1 MTIFEAVKTT
11 VAPRMAAEHFGRVS
25 RNGMVC
31 CPFHDDRHPSMKL
44 YEDHYHCFGCQ
55 ANGDVIAFTSKLFG
69 ITPLEAAQKLAAD
82 FGIREDRPSVLTKL
96 KMYTTQAENE
106 KLCFRV
112 LSEYLHIL
120 QDWKKRYAPQTP
132 EEEPDDRFVENTIP
146 SIPSIPCGIDG
157 RMGWR
162 IFSLS
167 AKEDAMGRIYFK
179 ELPLFHLYDGDL
191 TGSQKLLMTL
201 LLVDRYD
208 IYELSCLAR
217 MCPEDVTADLAEL
230 KRKGYLQDK

>member
-11 VAPRMAAEHFGRVS
+11 VTPRMAAEHFGLNVS

-31 CPFHDDRHPSMKL
+31 CLLHNDRHPSMKL

-55 ANGDVIAFTSKLFG
+55 ANGDVIAFTSNLFA
-69 ITPLEAAQKLAAD
+69 ITPLKAVQKLAAD
-82 FGIREDRPSVLTKL
+82 FGIREGRPSVLAKL

-132 EEEPDDRFVENTIP
+132 EEEPDDRFVEACHISPRRWTSCKNI
-146 SIPSIPCGIDG
+146 
-157 RMGWR
+157 
-162 IFSLS
+162 
-167 AKEDAMGRIYFK
+167 
-179 ELPLFHLYDGDL
+179 
-191 TGSQKLLMTL
+191 SQKTRSYPPWCIWTRKRPICTF
-201 LLVDRYD
+201 V
-208 IYELSCLAR
+208 LSR
-217 MCPEDVTADLAEL
+217 
-230 KRKGYLQDK
+230 

>member
-11 VAPRMAAEHFGRVS
+11 VAPRMAAEHFGLSVS

-55 ANGDVIAFTSKLFG
+55 TNGDVIAFTSKLFG

-82 FGIREDRPSVLTKL
+82 FGIREDKPSVLAKL
-96 KMYTTQAENE
+96 KMYTTQRLLGHRSFGDTAYFMRSN
-106 KLCFRV
+106 
-112 LSEYLHIL
+112 
-120 QDWKKRYAPQTP
+120 T
-132 EEEPDDRFVENTIP
+132 ENT
-146 SIPSIPCGIDG
+146 IPSIPCGIDG

-191 TGSQKLLMTL
+191 TGLQKLLMTL

-217 MCPEDVTADLAEL
+217 MYPEDVTTDLAEL

>member
-1 MTIFEAVKTT
+1 MTIFEVVKSMVT
-11 VAPRMAAEHFGRVS
+11 PRMAAEHFGLDVS

-82 FGIREDRPSVLTKL
+82 FGIREDRPSVLAKL

-112 LSEYLHIL
+112 LSEYLHI
-120 QDWKKRYAPQTP
+120 
-132 EEEPDDRFVENTIP
+132 
-146 SIPSIPCGIDG
+146 
-157 RMGWR
+157 
-162 IFSLS
+162 
-167 AKEDAMGRIYFK
+167 
-179 ELPLFHLYDGDL
+179 HLW
-191 TGSQKLLMTL
+191 
-201 LLVDRYD
+201 
-208 IYELSCLAR
+208 
-217 MCPEDVTADLAEL
+217 
-230 KRKGYLQDK
+230 